1 MYLKY
6 LKIAFKCFFLLLYCL
21 YALCTYFISTC
32 PRCLRSLEK
41 LFGLVFPSCPH
52 TLVVETE
59 PPDPLDNGNPQ
70 VLSVQYGF
78 FLSAEIL
85 PNTAPGAS
93 SCPFHSPFSSCFSL
107 HVHHTILSLLQ
118 QAFHS
123 CLVRGVTPST
133 PSPSL
138 ALLLKRH
145 FFLPENERGNMIVRI
160 HESESEVAQSC
171 PTHCDP
177 MDCTLPGSTV
187 HGILQAR
194 ILEWIVIS
202 SSRRSSQRR
211 DGTPVSCHE
220 GGFFTI

>member
-41 LFGLVFPSCPH
+41 LFGLVFLSCPH

-78 FLSAEIL
+78 FSSAEIL

-145 FFLPENERGNMIVRI
+145 FLETFDLESMLTYLCPFTALSLP
-160 HESESEVAQSC
+160 S
-171 PTHCDP
+171 
-177 MDCTLPGSTV
+177 
-187 HGILQAR
+187 
-194 ILEWIVIS
+194 
-202 SSRRSSQRR
+202 RSSWRLPTR
-211 DGTPVSCHE
+211 DHLFTSLGDAATAFRTVSVEKKSTSLRNYISNPLVSVKHTFLNPC
-220 GGFFTI
+220 